1 MKRARGFVPTEAQ
14 VLRGILAY
22 LAHEPRVLAWRNNT
36 GAARLPGRGGKE
48 QIVRFGVRGAAD
60 ILGVLRPS
68 GRLIALE
75 VKRPGKDLESHQR
88 AWGDAI
94 TAAGGHYACVHS
106 IDEAR
111 AEVERAGGSER

>member
-1 MKRARGFVPTEAQ
+1 MRNRIPTEAQ
-14 VLRGILAY
+14 VLRGILDY
-22 LAHEPRVLAWRNNT
+22 LAHDPRVLVWRNNT

-60 ILGVLRPS
+60 ILGVMRGS

-75 VKRPGKDLESHQR
+75 VKRPGKSLEPHQR
-88 AWGDAI
+88 AWGAAI

-111 AEVERAGGSER
+111 AEVARAGGTER